1 MIFYDK
7 IQASA
12 GQGGSPIF
20 FRYLN
25 DKNEYVYQ
33 IIGVHYGQ
41 NIDECNIGTYFGDL
55 EGLKK
60 IFGED

>member
-7 IQASA
+7 IQTSA

-33 IIGVHYGQ
+33 IIGVHYGCDYGY
-41 NIDECNIGTYFGDL
+41 NNATYFGDL

-60 IFGED
+60 IFKED

>member
-1 MIFYDK
+1 MIFYDE
-7 IQASA
+7 IQTSA

-25 DKNEYVYQ
+25 DENEYVYQ
-33 IIGVHYGQ
+33 IIGVHYGRY
-41 NIDECNIGTYFGDL
+41 NEFYNKGIYFGDF